1 MWLRAMN
8 VNGRGFTSIEML
20 VAILIMVAVAGFGVQ
35 WSAGSRESARVTAMV
50 DDLRKLAASEE
61 AYYADHS
68 TYYRGVLPSPALAFV
83 PSPGV
88 TMTVDAAGSTGW
100 AATAAAVGTSRHCSA
115 LYGNAGS
122 AGAVPAEE
130 QTICAP

>member
-1 MWLRAMN
+1 MN
-8 VNGRGFTSIEML
+8 VNGRGFTSVEML
-20 VAILIMVAVAGFGVQ
+20 VVVLILAAVAGFGVQ
-35 WSAGSRESARVTAMV
+35 WSAGSRESVRVTAMV

-68 TYYRGVLPSPALAFV
+68 TYYLGVLPSPALAFT

-88 TMTVDAAGSTGW
+88 TMTIDAAGNAGW

-122 AGAVPAEE
+122 ADSAPAEK
-130 QTICAP
+130 QTICTP